1 MFSVDYLNI
10 QTLKSLDLN
19 YIFEFLEVWLEG
31 TRTASRRMG
40 VAVEDKESTKAATRK
55 GLIGTTKSR

>member
-10 QTLKSLDLN
+10 QTLKSFDLD
-19 YIFEFLEVWLEG
+19 YIFELLEVWLEG
-31 TRTASRRMG
+31 TRTASRRMV

-55 GLIGTTKSR
+55 GLRGTTERR